1 MRTWIVVG
9 ACALAAASVTAA
21 DAPWPQFAGPTRD
34 FNVTGV
40 DITTAWPESGPKRL
54 WQHNLGDGYSSIV
67 VADDTLY
74 TMYHADGKDHV
85 VALSPEDGA
94 VRWDFA
100 YDAPFPPDTDTS
112 FGPGPRSTPLA
123 AGERLVT
130 VSVGGLLHCLDRKSG
145 KPLWQHD
152 LVKEYGGN
160 IPTFGYAAS
169 PLLFDGR
176 VIVAVG
182 GEGKGVV
189 AFRLADG
196 SIDWA
201 TGDDKCA
208 YSSPVIIE
216 VDGQK
221 QLVVL
226 MAKQIVALK
235 PENGDRLWTFAH
247 ETFADVNA
255 ALPVWGKDNLLFVT
269 SAYRTGS
276 RMLKLNRNGD
286 GTDVEQIWNAERIGV
301 HHGAVVRVD
310 DMLIGSVGMMG
321 PAFLVGVDAKSGE
334 QLWKQR
340 GVAKANVMRVGDR
353 FLVLGEDG
361 ELMLAKADRK
371 GLEVLCKAAIL
382 ERSSWT
388 PPTVVGSRV
397 YVRDRK
403 SIVALDLKG

>member
-9 ACALAAASVTAA
+9 ACALAAASVASA

-34 FNVTGV
+34 FNVAGV
-40 DITTAWPESGPKRL
+40 EIPSVWPESGPKRL
-54 WQHNLGDGYSSIV
+54 WQHDLGDGYSSIV

-100 YDAPFPPDTDTS
+100 YDAPFPKDTDTS
-112 FGPGPRSTPLA
+112 FGPGPRSTPLV
-123 AGERLVT
+123 AGDRLVT

-145 KPLWQHD
+145 NPLWQHD

-160 IPTFGYAAS
+160 VPTFGYAAS
-169 PLLFDGR
+169 PLLFEDR

-196 SIDWA
+196 SIEWA

-208 YSSPVIIE
+208 YSSPVIID

-226 MAKQIVALK
+226 MAKQIVAMK

-255 ALPVWGKDNLLFVT
+255 ALPVWGRDNLLFVT

-276 RMLKLNRNGD
+276 RMLKLKRDGG
-286 GTDVEQIWNAERIGV
+286 GTDVEQVWNAERIGV

-321 PAFLVGVDAKSGE
+321 PAFLVGVDAKSGQ

-340 GVAKANVMRVGDR
+340 GVAKANVMRVGER

-388 PPTVVGSRV
+388 PPTVVGARL
-397 YVRDRK
+397 YLRDRK